1 MAAGLVDRTLQ
12 VMEPVSCD
20 QVFDRDDY
28 LYQVKWDGV
37 RMLAFVEA
45 GQVTLINKR
54 HNERTLQYV
63 ELQGLIE
70 RLEANNAILDGEIV
84 VLKNGKPS
92 FPSVMSRDN
101 LRDASKVENV
111 RNLLPINYMIF
122 DLLHLDGKDLRYMP
136 LEERQ
141 GLLHSRL
148 QEGDW
153 LHLVEDFAQGSSLFN
168 SICQLEM
175 EGIVA
180 KQKQGRYIG
189 GKHHHDWFKIKYRRR
204 ETCLIG
210 GYTLRE
216 RTVNALLLGQE
227 QENGLLF
234 VGRAGSGLNSQQQE
248 TLSRYLPAYEKERS
262 PFANITRRPNGYH
275 YVEPFIKVEV
285 EFSEWTGDL
294 HMRAPVIKNFV
305 DEGKGL

>member
-1 MAAGLVDRTLQ
+1 MAGGLADRTLQ

-20 QVFDRDDY
+20 EVFDRDDY

-54 HNERTLQYV
+54 HHERTLQYV
-63 ELQGLIE
+63 ELQGLPE
-70 RLEANNAILDGEIV
+70 RLAAQSAILDGEIV
-84 VLKNGKPS
+84 ALKDGKPS

-101 LRDASKVENV
+101 LRDAARIENV
-111 RNLLPINYMIF
+111 RSLLPINYMVF
-122 DLLHLDGKDLRYMP
+122 DMLQLGGNDLKNLP

-141 GLLHSRL
+141 KILGNRL

-153 LHLVEDFAQGSSLFN
+153 LHLVENFAQGSSLFN
-168 SICQLEM
+168 SVCQLEM

-189 GKHHHDWFKIKYRRR
+189 GKSHHDWLKIKYRRR
-204 ETCLIG
+204 ETCLVG
-210 GYTLRE
+210 GYTLRG
-216 RTVNALLLGQE
+216 RTVNALLLGWE

-248 TLSRYLPAYEKERS
+248 ILSRYLPAYEKDRS
-262 PFANITRRPNGYH
+262 PFANIARRPAGYH
-275 YVEPFIKVEV
+275 FVEPVIRAEV
-285 EFSEWTGDL
+285 EFSEWTEDL

-305 DEGKGL
+305 GEGKVL